1 MLPPTVDWDVLT
13 RYLAGET
20 SEEENRDVELWEASS
35 AANRK
40 QLAQLRK
47 IWFAAGTPTQAP
59 ETNVD
64 LALQEITRKINFNP
78 TATSTSTQTI
88 LPETKPAANNY
99 NWLWKAAA
107 VIVLCLGVVFM
118 LFKNRKG
125 VQELGIAYQTYKTE
139 PGQRGKVTLPDNS
152 TVWLNGG
159 SSLRYP
165 KAFAANSRE
174 VTLEGEAFFEVT
186 KDASKPFRISAGETI
201 TEVKGTSFNVEAYA
215 GQKEITVSVVTGK
228 VELRDADKPEN
239 RVMLTP
245 NQTGHFDPK
254 TENVT
259 SEATADPNFMAWQTR
274 TLRFENT
281 DLKTVARDLE
291 KVYGKKVVFKNEK
304 LKDCHLTGTFKNQ
317 KLEEVLEVMRLT
329 LGLTFTSE
337 KDTVIIDGAGC

>member
-40 QLAQLRK
+40 QLEQLRK
-47 IWFAAGTPTQAP
+47 IWWAAGSPAEAP

-64 LALQEITRKINFNP
+64 QALQEITRKLNFNATTTPAEPAIP
-78 TATSTSTQTI
+78 TIERSG
-88 LPETKPAANNY
+88 NNY

-107 VIVLCLGVVFM
+107 VIVLTLGVVFV
-118 LFKNRKG
+118 LFQNRSG

-139 PGQRGKVTLPDNS
+139 LGQRGKITLPDNS
-152 TVWLNGG
+152 IVYLNGG

-165 KAFAANSRE
+165 KTFASNSRE
-174 VTLEGEAFFEVT
+174 VTLEGEAFFDVA
-186 KDASKPFRISAGETI
+186 KDATKPFRISAGESI

-239 RVMLTP
+239 RVLLTP
-245 NQTGHFDPK
+245 NQTGHFNPK
-254 TENVT
+254 TEAVT
-259 SEATADPNFMAWQTR
+259 SEETADLNFMAWQTR
-274 TLRFENT
+274 TLQFRNT

-291 KVYGKKVVFKNEK
+291 KVYGKKVVFQHEALQN
-304 LKDCHLTGTFKNQ
+304 CHLTATFKNQ
-317 KLEEVLEVMRLT
+317 SLEEVLEVMRLT
-329 LGLTFTSE
+329 LGLTFTLE
-337 KDTVIIDGAGC
+337 KDSVLVAGEGC